1 MAAGRGLRMMPLT
14 SNTSKAMIQ
23 FNNAMLIGN
32 SLKQLIKLHLESISI
47 TVGYKGAEL
56 AEYAIKE
63 GVQNI
68 FNTNGKG
75 NSWWI
80 YNTLLKQLN
89 EPILVLTCDNIVE
102 IDLEWIS
109 QQYQRFNSPACML
122 IPVQPVEGIEGDF
135 IQHKNHKITALSRT
149 ETTSIYGSGIQILNP
164 KKINETTEACENFY
178 DVWQQLISK
187 ELLVASETYTKTWYS
202 VNTEAQLHIAEKF
215 YIKE

>member
-1 MAAGRGLRMMPLT
+1 MMPLT
-14 SNTSKAMIQ
+14 SHTSKAMIQ
-23 FNNAMLIGN
+23 FNNAMLIAN
-32 SLKQLIKLHLESISI
+32 SLKQLVKLNLETISI

-63 GVQNI
+63 GVHNV

-80 YNTLLKQLN
+80 YHTLLKQLD
-89 EPILVLTCDNIVE
+89 EPVLVLTCDNIVE

-109 QQYQRFNSPACML
+109 QQYQQFNEPTCML
-122 IPVQPVEGIEGDF
+122 IPVKPVKGIEGDF
-135 IQHKNHKITALSRT
+135 IQHQNHKITTLSRT

-164 KKINETTEACENFY
+164 KKINGMTEAVENFY
-178 DVWQQLISK
+178 DVWQQLMSK

-202 VNTEAQLHIAEKF
+202 VNTEAQLQMAEKL
-215 YIKE
+215 YTNR